1 MKKKTIHLLVIVT
14 LMFTAACGTDST
26 GNETATANEP
36 RRPTKIQNKRADNR
50 ELAGTWVA
58 KDLSYISKKDPSRT
72 QDMKKMLKAAISMTI
87 KTDGHYSYEVKM
99 MGMTKTESGM
109 MQQNGNRITTDN
121 PDFKMMLSGKTL
133 TLTVENQQW
142 DFGQGKEAAISKAVF
157 VRR

>member
-1 MKKKTIHLLVIVT
+1 
-14 LMFTAACGTDST
+14 
-26 GNETATANEP
+26 
-36 RRPTKIQNKRADNR
+36 
-50 ELAGTWVA
+50 
-58 KDLSYISKKDPSRT
+58 
-72 QDMKKMLKAAISMTI
+72 MLKAAISMTI

-133 TLTVENQQW
+133 TLKVDNQQW
-142 DFGQGKEAAISKAVF
+142 DFGQGNEAAISKAVF